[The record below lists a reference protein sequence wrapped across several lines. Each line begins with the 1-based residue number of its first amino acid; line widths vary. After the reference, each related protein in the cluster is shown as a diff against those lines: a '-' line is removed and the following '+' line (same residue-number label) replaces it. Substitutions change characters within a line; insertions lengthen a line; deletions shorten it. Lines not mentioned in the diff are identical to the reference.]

1 VCYSIDNTIR
11 DKSFIIGFTLPIKS
25 VHYMKKEIIIAIL
38 IGLFLGLFITYGVY
52 QARTSISPDS
62 KKSQNSLSTNSL
74 DENGFSGELVLNSPA
89 DESIT
94 TEDSVTVSGTT
105 LPESFVVVLVG
116 NTETITS
123 SDGSGNFSVSVDL
136 EQGAN
141 IITVTVL
148 DENGRSISVI
158 RTITVSDD
166 TLTGE
171 DASVSATPAA
181 TPTVTPRVQ

>member
-1 VCYSIDNTIR
+1 
-11 DKSFIIGFTLPIKS
+11 
-25 VHYMKKEIIIAIL
+25 M
-38 IGLFLGLFITYGVY
+38 
-52 QARTSISPDS
+52 
-62 KKSQNSLSTNSL
+62 
-74 DENGFSGELVLNSPA
+74 
-89 DESIT
+89 
-94 TEDSVTVSGTT
+94 
-105 LPESFVVVLVG
+105 
-116 NTETITS
+116 
-123 SDGSGNFSVSVDL
+123 SVDL

-181 TPTVTPRVQ
+181 TPTVTPKVTPRVTTTPRVQ